1 MGRQIKGLLYFFIAD
16 VRYSLTIFWTIL
28 MGILVVSLIV
38 AYFLTNVKNGMM
50 SFTLTAPMYVYC
62 AILGF
67 LTVKESV
74 PFSIK
79 MGATRKNIFISLG
92 LFFLGLSLIKAVAA
106 SITQILVDLLNAK
119 AGIDTFMFLHLA
131 YFTDDTWLT
140 RIFIDTSIMFLS
152 LSALFVIGLLFY
164 KYDLAGGGSVIGVI
178 VILMLTGLAQGWLI
192 DFFID
197 IFQSIDRMLF
207 GKLLV
212 LGIVIY
218 SFSMILLRRIT
229 IVKAK

>member
-79 MGATRKNIFISLG
+79 MGATRKNIFRSEERR
-92 LFFLGLSLIKAVAA
+92 V
-106 SITQILVDLLNAK
+106 
-119 AGIDTFMFLHLA
+119 
-131 YFTDDTWLT
+131 
-140 RIFIDTSIMFLS
+140 
-152 LSALFVIGLLFY
+152 
-164 KYDLAGGGSVIGVI
+164 
-178 VILMLTGLAQGWLI
+178 
-192 DFFID
+192 
-197 IFQSIDRMLF
+197 
-207 GKLLV
+207 GK
-212 LGIVIY
+212 G
-218 SFSMILLRRIT
+218 RR
-229 IVKAK
+229 